1 MDRGKSTL
9 PLVKLPPEAEI
20 VLYLIKEELKS
31 HKFFSGLRGVGLD
44 DCFYQPNLSTL
55 IIGYTKLADELD
67 DPFEFYYKLLEK
79 YSEEMEADNES
90 VTKQA
95 LNVYMDLISE
105 KKRRCEQKKDTH

>member
-1 MDRGKSTL
+1 MDRAKFTL
-9 PLVKLPPEAEI
+9 PLVKLPSDTEI

-31 HKFFSGLRGVGLD
+31 HKFFNGLRGVGLD

-55 IIGYTKLADELD
+55 IIGYTGLADELD
-67 DPFEFYYKLLEK
+67 EPFEFYYKLLEK

-90 VTKQA
+90 VTKLA

-105 KKRRCEQKKDTH
+105 KKRLSDQKSRR